1 VTLRI
6 LHLDDNPDDM
16 ELIRIALAR
25 GGVDC
30 NIDPV
35 SDRHAYVS
43 ALERTSYDVIL
54 SDSGIPGFDGG
65 AAMLFARN
73 TCPSVP
79 FIVVSGSVDANAAAS
94 VRTDHAS
101 ARVPKTELG
110 RLAPTIDMALR
121 QNEFISR
128 EDSRR
133 EAHMAGMQ
141 LLVKITQQLST
152 ARDLPSVVSIVRSA
166 ARNLVGAD
174 GVSFVLREGDRCFYA
189 DEDAIAPLWK
199 GRRFPLSS
207 CISGWTMLNRRPAV
221 IMDIYQDARI
231 PHEAYRTTFVKS
243 LVMMPIR
250 SVAPVGAIGVYW
262 AKTHEATKEEIDL
275 LQALA
280 DSTSAAIETAH
291 HLANLEKRV
300 TERTTELQRRS
311 AELENLN
318 RELET
323 FSYSVAHDLRA
334 PLNAI
339 DGFSRAL
346 LESCRDSV
354 DGPALERVARIT
366 HSVERMHGLINDL
379 LRLSK
384 IVLAPINSTQ
394 IDLSLLTQ
402 DILAGLIAS
411 APDRAVTAVVA
422 DTPPA
427 EGDAGLVRIVLE
439 NLVANAWKFTSKT
452 EDARIEFAAAKN
464 ADGQDVYIVRDNGA
478 GFDSQ
483 SAHKLFCPFQRQ
495 HTQSQFPGT
504 GVGLAT
510 VQRIVHRHGGK
521 IWAEATVDKGATF
534 YFTLGER
541 SRAES

>member
-1 VTLRI
+1 MTLRI

-16 ELIRIALAR
+16 ELVRIALAR
-25 GGVDC
+25 AGVDC

-35 SDRHAYVS
+35 SDRDAYVS
-43 ALERTSYDVIL
+43 ALERESYDVIL

-65 AAMLFARN
+65 AAMLLARD
-73 TCPSVP
+73 TCPAVP
-79 FIVVSGSVDANAAAS
+79 FIVVSGSVNPNAAAS
-94 VRTDHAS
+94 ARTDHAS

-110 RLAPTIDMALR
+110 RLAPTIDMTLR
-121 QNEFISR
+121 QSEFISR
-128 EDSRR
+128 EESRR
-133 EAHMAGMQ
+133 DAHMAGMQ

-166 ARNLVGAD
+166 ARKLVGAD

-199 GRRFPLSS
+199 GRRFPMSS
-207 CISGWTMLNRRPAV
+207 CISGWTMLNRRPAI

-231 PHEAYRTTFVKS
+231 PHEAYRPTFVKS

-275 LQALA
+275 LQALT

-291 HLANLEKRV
+291 LLANLEKRV
-300 TERTTELQRRS
+300 AERATELQRRS
-311 AELENLN
+311 TELENLN

-384 IVLAPINSTQ
+384 IVLAPINSTE
-394 IDLSLLTQ
+394 IDLSLLTR
-402 DILAGLIAS
+402 DILAGLTAS
-411 APDRAVTAVVA
+411 APERSVTVAVA
-422 DTPPA
+422 DTPIA
-427 EGDAGLVRIVLE
+427 KGDAGLLRIVLE
-439 NLVANAWKFTSKT
+439 NLIANAWKFTSKT
-452 EDARIEFAAAKN
+452 EDARIEFATAKT

-495 HTQSQFPGT
+495 HTQAQFPGT

-521 IWAEATVDKGATF
+521 IWAEATLDKGATF

-541 SRAES
+541 SRAE